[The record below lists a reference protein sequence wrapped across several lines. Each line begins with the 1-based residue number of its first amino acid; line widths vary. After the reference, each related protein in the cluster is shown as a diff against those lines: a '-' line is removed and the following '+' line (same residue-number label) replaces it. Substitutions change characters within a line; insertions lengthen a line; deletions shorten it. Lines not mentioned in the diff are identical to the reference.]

1 MVNVIFFQ
9 KKYQYHDVPPF
20 GIQLGQDAGGLA
32 RELPSYSAYSE
43 RVSVVVEFCG
53 STLQICNVGG
63 GGGRKRTV
71 ESTSLPL
78 LFNYKR
84 YSNPCEHHLFRN

>member
-20 GIQLGQDAGGLA
+20 GIQLGQDAGGLV

-63 GGGRKRTV
+63 GGAEKNCRINISPTTFQLQTV
-71 ESTSLPL
+71 Q
-78 LFNYKR
+78 
-84 YSNPCEHHLFRN
+84 